1 MSYQPDSALLRRPV
15 ELRLQIYEYAWT
27 IPYEKKFFIPRCS
40 SKLKATYL
48 EAQLSAICTLG
59 AICRTI
65 REEAYSEYFHVTQI
79 FLGWGHTNRRP
90 FVDMALELHLQDND
104 RKAREVIQSSYLLKT
119 QARHV
124 CLRWEHNLE
133 ITMTCLTARI
143 ENTIITLDVV
153 CDASWFD
160 HCIEM
165 GDWGAVGEKV
175 NEIAASY
182 YDDRHSERVRS
193 FWFMFPHGIL
203 KKAVVRTCLTDPN
216 AVNRFVEEDSVG
228 FQRFKRDVAT
238 LVSPRKE
245 EQEERPYRFKNHI
258 GALDLHWPRVD
269 RI

>member
-1 MSYQPDSALLRRPV
+1 MSYQPDPPLLRLPV
-15 ELRLQIYEYAWT
+15 ELRLEIYQYFWT
-27 IPYEKKFFIPRCS
+27 IPCEKKYFIPRS
-40 SKLKATYL
+40 ANKLKATYL

-59 AICRTI
+59 SICRQI
-65 REEAYSEYFHVTQI
+65 RDEAYGEYFHTTQI
-79 FLGWGHTNRRP
+79 FLGWALIDLRP
-90 FVDMALELHLQDND
+90 FVDMAFEHELQDND
-104 RKAREVIQSSYLLKT
+104 RKARELIHNSYLLKT

-133 ITMTCLTARI
+133 ITMTCLAARF

-160 HCIEM
+160 HRLGR
-165 GDWGAVGEKV
+165 GDWGEAEEEV
-175 NEIAASY
+175 NEIAVSH
-182 YDDRHSERVRS
+182 YDDHHSERVRS
-193 FWFMFPHGIL
+193 FWFMFPRGIL
-203 KKAVVRTCLTDPN
+203 EKAVVRTCLTDPN
-216 AVNRFVEEDSVG
+216 AVHIFVEEDSAG